1 LRRASLADTDIVQSI
16 INEDPYRLLA
26 EPRNILL
33 LEGDNLAM
41 FLWRWHG
48 IYEGHV
54 LFKCRG
60 KEAEGLARQM
70 LEIMSGAMILAVTPE
85 GKRGRA
91 VGLFLRRLGFTFKG
105 TIETIEGLSQT
116 YQLEAR

>member
-1 LRRASLADTDIVQSI
+1 MRLATLADADLVQSI
-16 INEDPYRLLA
+16 CNEDPHRLLA

-33 LEGDNLAM
+33 LEGENLAM

-60 KEAEGLARQM
+60 KEAEALARQM
-70 LEIMSGAMILAVTPE
+70 LETMSGAMILAVTPQ
-85 GKRGRA
+85 RH

-105 TIETIEGLSQT
+105 QIETINGLSQT
-116 YQLEAR
+116 YQLEAK